1 MSDDVVRDS
10 NGTILNEGDSVTLIK
25 DLKVKGT
32 SVTLKRGTLV
42 KNIRLT
48 GDPAEIECNAEK
60 VKGLVLRTEFLK
72 KA

>member
-1 MSDDVVRDS
+1 MTDVRDS

-32 SVTLKRGTLV
+32 NVTLKRGTLV

-48 GDPAEIECNAEK
+48 GDEEEIECNADK
-60 VKGLVLRTEFLK
+60 VKGLVLKTCFLK

>member
-1 MSDDVVRDS
+1 MVKDS
-10 NGTILNEGDSVTLIK
+10 NGNELIEGDSVQVIK

-32 SVTLKRGTLV
+32 SMTLKRGTLY

-48 GDPAEIECNAEK
+48 SKDEEVECGSGKNTI
-60 VKGLVLRTEFLK
+60 VLKTCFLK